1 MADNIKNFNEVNED
15 GTMDQ
20 QATTPI
26 EAVQKKK
33 GLIARWKQLKW
44 WQRSLIF
51 AGAAT
56 LLYIGGKWVF
66 TRKDTVTVPTEVP
79 VDDIVEAV
87 AESAKEEG
95 LEVTPF

>member
-1 MADNIKNFNEVNED
+1 MADNIKDFNEVNED
-15 GTMDQ
+15 GTVDQ
-20 QATTPI
+20 QVHTPVEPI
-26 EAVQKKK
+26 KRK

-79 VDDIVEAV
+79 VNDIVDAV